1 VISARN
7 LTKYYGDR
15 RALSDVS
22 FCIQDGEIVGFIG
35 LNGAGKTTA
44 LKLLSGLLFPSEGSI
59 SLNNLSTT
67 ESPLVARAQVGFL
80 SEQPTLYSDITVREM
95 LIYAAKLYDL
105 RSSKLGAAVD
115 RSIELGQ
122 LEDVEHDLIAWLSHG
137 YRQRV
142 GLAMAVVHSPPI
154 LILDE
159 PTNGLDPKQI
169 VQMRQV
175 IRDLA
180 EEHTVLLSSH
190 LLGEISQTCDRLLVL
205 HEGKLIAEGTEES
218 LIQSANT
225 IKRKIVA
232 VGNAALLRETLEQ
245 SEATILTLENL
256 PNGLV
261 EATIQVSSSNKIETT
276 VVALVQA
283 GLGIREI
290 VPIGQELEHSFL
302 KLTQSLEGKEQAS

>member
-1 VISARN
+1 MISAKN

-15 RALSDVS
+15 RALNDVS
-22 FCIQDGEIVGFIG
+22 FCIQDSEIVGFVG

-59 SLNNLSTT
+59 SLNTLSTT
-67 ESPLVARAQVGFL
+67 ESPLAARAQVGFL
-80 SEQPTLYSDITVREM
+80 SERPTLYSDMTVREM
-95 LIYAAKLYDL
+95 LAYAAKLYDL
-105 RSSKLGAAVD
+105 HSSRLGAAVD
-115 RSIELGQ
+115 RSIELGH
-122 LEDVEHDLIAWLSHG
+122 LKDVEHDLIAWLSHG

-190 LLGEISQTCDRLLVL
+190 LLGEISQTCNRLLVL
-205 HEGKLIAEGTEES
+205 HEGALIAEGTEES
-218 LIQSANT
+218 LVQSANT

-232 VGNAALLRETLEQ
+232 VGDAALLRKTLEQ
-245 SEATILTLENL
+245 NETTILTLESL

-261 EATIQVSSSNKIETT
+261 QATIQVASSNKIETT

-302 KLTQSLEGKEQAS
+302 KLTQSLGGGEKVS